1 MNSDQLPI
9 WNSFL
14 DGKMTVADLT
24 KALQDLTDKI
34 RNDSSIKKIEIK

>member
-14 DGKMTVADLT
+14 GGGMTVAELT
-24 KALQDLTDKI
+24 KQLQAIVDKV
-34 RNDSSIKKIEIK
+34 REDSSVTKIEIK

>member
-14 DGKMTVADLT
+14 DGKMTVAEIT
-24 KALQDLTDKI
+24 KQLQAIVDKV
-34 RNDSSIKKIEIK
+34 REDSSIKKIEIK